1 MYYAPSLASNSAKTP
16 CSLTPARKGFL
27 YADWRNAKWR
37 NVCQACRIHIRTGFT
52 FEGSLRRIVPMIV
65 DFFQANWITDIFDR
79 EHSHARAGSIC
90 NFFPRKFRSLS
101 CGDRLCRHSLD
112 SSALQF
118 GERCVEHAFG
128 DAEVF
133 DQLPR
138 SCGTQRGCQRD
149 GKPLK
154 NMGRW
159 GGAATA
165 TVFGTCMLQILRL
178 AGL

>member
-1 MYYAPSLASNSAKTP
+1 MICLTAIEKYIYWRTTSSAQW
-16 CSLTPARKGFL
+16 LGQAARKGFL

-37 NVCQACRIHIRTGFT
+37 NVCQPCRMHIRTGFT

-112 SSALQF
+112 
-118 GERCVEHAFG
+118 
-128 DAEVF
+128 
-133 DQLPR
+133 
-138 SCGTQRGCQRD
+138 
-149 GKPLK
+149 
-154 NMGRW
+154 
-159 GGAATA
+159 
-165 TVFGTCMLQILRL
+165 
-178 AGL
+178 